1 MKGSLGDISVGHDHP
16 AQIELVAELVA
27 LNSGELALSQV
38 VELVASGVGLTHLE
52 RIEHASTGIG
62 AIDGG

>member
-1 MKGSLGDISVGHDHP
+1 METSV
-16 AQIELVAELVA
+16 LVMIIT

-38 VELVASGVGLTHLE
+38 VELAASGVGLTHLE

-62 AIDGG
+62 AIDGGVI